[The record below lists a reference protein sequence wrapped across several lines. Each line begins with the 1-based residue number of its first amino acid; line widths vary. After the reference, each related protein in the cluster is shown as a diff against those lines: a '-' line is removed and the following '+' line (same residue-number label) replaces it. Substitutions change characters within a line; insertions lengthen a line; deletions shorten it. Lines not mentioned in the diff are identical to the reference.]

1 MTKVSYRSHQL
12 VASVCLLV
20 AQPGPGMHVDYVL
33 IAIAEDDVPNGRRC
47 LFIQADALLVV
58 QADMEQ
64 RCAAP
69 AQANIDVPPAAE
81 IGRAS
86 CRERVCKYVEI
97 SVVAV
102 TLKKKKKR

>member
-64 RCAAP
+64 RCS
-69 AQANIDVPPAAE
+69 AQAHANIDVPPAAVSLTYIDGGE
-81 IGRAS
+81 RAAGRS
-86 CRERVCKYVEI
+86 EERRVGNEGG
-97 SVVAV
+97 S
-102 TLKKKKKR
+102 T